1 MIISANGNNTYTHIY
16 TLRICISITL
26 SSSSRKLLLT
36 TASADETYMPYHIL
50 VFGGDVN
57 ELRGLN
63 ELHLD
68 L

>member
-1 MIISANGNNTYTHIY
+1 MMLVSVNCQPTAAGNTEINVV
-16 TLRICISITL
+16 LM

-36 TASADETYMPYHIL
+36 TDSADDNYMPYHIL

-63 ELHLD
+63 ELHVD